1 MKYTKAKRFTT
12 EFLRETIMGPNP
24 AKLLEQ
30 VLSKFPVAEGSLV
43 LDLGC
48 GKGVTS
54 LLLALEYHMRVFA
67 TDLWIEPTENWER
80 FRSFGLGAEQIVP
93 IHAEAHDLPYAN
105 GFFDAVFC
113 IDSYQYFG
121 CDPNYLGEHLL
132 PLVKHGGRLLFV
144 VPGMKKDLH
153 DNLPPEMLLS
163 WRAEDIDTLHDCAYW
178 QKTLE
183 ATADAEIESIFEME
197 DFDECWNEW
206 LATDNEY
213 AVQDRLSMN
222 AGAGKYMNFVAM
234 ALKRK

>member
-1 MKYTKAKRFTT
+1 MKYKKANMF
-12 EFLRETIMGPNP
+12 ENAFLRETIMGPNP

-30 VLSKFPVAEGSLV
+30 TLDRFPIEEGSLV

-54 LLLALEYHMRVFA
+54 ILLASAYHMRVFA
-67 TDLWIEPTENWER
+67 ADLWIEPTENWRR
-80 FRSFGLGAEQIVP
+80 FQSFGRGAEQITP
-93 IHAEAHDLPYAN
+93 IRAEAHALPFAQE
-105 GFFDAVFC
+105 FFDAAVC

-121 CDPNYLGEHLL
+121 CDAAYLNEHLL

-153 DNLPPEMLLS
+153 DSLPPEMLLS
-163 WRAEDIDTLHDCAYW
+163 WTAEDLDTLHDCFYW
-178 QKTLE
+178 EKTLAAAKDADVE
-183 ATADAEIESIFEME
+183 AVFELE

-213 AVQDRLSMN
+213 AVHDRLSMN